1 MGSKMMTMGYGE
13 IMPEVEDERTS
24 VMTKRQENRNSK
36 YNGRDGILNSEEQ

>member
-1 MGSKMMTMGYGE
+1 MGSKMMTYGE

-24 VMTKRQENRNSK
+24 VMMERQENMNSK